1 MKEQLDESI
10 EKFKQVL
17 DTLPTNNIKNRQNKI
32 KIINDELTN
41 IKEKRN
47 EIKTQLLNFKNK
59 FDSLI
64 PNPKIKIL
72 DDEIEKCK
80 IQNEWNIYNTPY
92 EKLHLDYY
100 LYFLHYYYKEDL
112 ESVNSWILKMFL
124 AFKQVGIEITKEQF
138 NYNTF
143 AKNYIEVLLTIEDKN
158 LIKQKFDD
166 LYWKYPLILKTIEL
180 NIKSIYLKNEKKII
194 RYYESRHE
202 EFMRN
207 HKDEEIIGLFTK
219 LISNRSIMYETDP
232 YYIIKNFTSKKWSIN
247 DYKTNNIN
255 KKIEKFFPNGSVD
268 KTLIQKLYQTLL
280 EYNLIL
286 KYSGILEDMK
296 VRLNEKETYK
306 GKRNNTLKEIDKVE
320 RSLIKLNIEKNEK
333 KTGIFKN
340 KKRDDKLLF
349 KYNETLDKLSTLYD
363 NLDTENFNDRIYN
376 NLTKDSSIKE
386 VFKYISSNFLY
397 FVSERKKEDENL
409 DINNLNDEF
418 IELQNIL
425 NKNNFVFI
433 DNIALLDEQNID
445 MIITDKYNLES
456 IKLTKEDLD
465 INTLENT
472 MNDILTL
479 INYENIKMSNLSLK
493 DIEVYLEMQNINF
506 E

>member
-1 MKEQLDESI
+1 
-10 EKFKQVL
+10 
-17 DTLPTNNIKNRQNKI
+17 
-32 KIINDELTN
+32 
-41 IKEKRN
+41 
-47 EIKTQLLNFKNK
+47 
-59 FDSLI
+59 
-64 PNPKIKIL
+64 
-72 DDEIEKCK
+72 
-80 IQNEWNIYNTPY
+80 
-92 EKLHLDYY
+92 
-100 LYFLHYYYKEDL
+100 
-112 ESVNSWILKMFL
+112 MF
-124 AFKQVGIEITKEQF
+124 
-138 NYNTF
+138 
-143 AKNYIEVLLTIEDKN
+143 
-158 LIKQKFDD
+158 
-166 LYWKYPLILKTIEL
+166 
-180 NIKSIYLKNEKKII
+180 
-194 RYYESRHE
+194 
-202 EFMRN
+202 
-207 HKDEEIIGLFTK
+207 
-219 LISNRSIMYETDP
+219 
-232 YYIIKNFTSKKWSIN
+232 KWSIN

-286 KYSGILEDMK
+286 KYYGILEDMK

-409 DINNLNDEF
+409 NINNLNDEF